1 MRGKEREERFNE
13 LEDSQNRG
21 TAQDLTRDS
30 TEDLTRINPEF
41 FERYS
46 KIDSSEEFIEF
57 MLRPLRQSFRVNLLK
72 GKPEEVV
79 KSLSLEFDLERI
91 PWCSEGYFV
100 YEGVD
105 ERDYEED
112 KRITKTIEHQLGL
125 IFSQEASSMIPA
137 IALDVEPGMF
147 VLDMAASPGA
157 KTTQI
162 ASYMQNKGCV
172 IANDV
177 KYSRINILI
186 SNIQKCGVLNA
197 IVTMMDGRSFG
208 RYENKFD
215 RVLLDA
221 PCSNVGMI
229 RKNFK
234 YLKLWRMRDVEA
246 LSRLQKQLIRAAYK
260 ALKPGGFLV
269 YSTCT
274 LDVKENEEVV
284 DTLLSTSNAEI
295 EELDLPVKARRGIT
309 EFEGARFSREVRKCL
324 RIHPQDNDTEG
335 FFVAKILKPG

>member
-1 MRGKEREERFNE
+1 MVDGLNE
-13 LEDSQNRG
+13 IEN
-21 TAQDLTRDS
+21 LTQ
-30 TEDLTRINPEF
+30 INTEF

-46 KIDSSEEFIEF
+46 KIDPTEEFMAF
-57 MLRPLRQSFRVNLLK
+57 MLKPLRQSFRVNLLK

-79 KSLSLEFDLERI
+79 RNLSLEFDLERI

-100 YEGVD
+100 YE
-105 ERDYEED
+105 RD

-125 IFSQEASSMIPA
+125 IFSQEASSMIPP
-137 IALDVEPGMF
+137 IALEVEPGML

-162 ASYMQNKGCV
+162 ASYMGNEGCIV
-172 IANDV
+172 ANDV
-177 KYSRINILI
+177 KYSRLNILI
-186 SNIQKCGVLNA
+186 SNLQKCGVINA
-197 IVTMMDGRSFG
+197 VVTMMDGRSFG
-208 RYENKFD
+208 KHENKFD

-234 YLKLWRMRDVEA
+234 YLKIWNMREVEA

-260 ALKPGGFLV
+260 ALKPDGILV

-274 LDVKENEEVV
+274 LDVRENEEVV
-284 DTLLSTSNAEI
+284 DSLLSTTDAEV
-295 EELDLPVKARRGIT
+295 EEIRLPVKARGGIA
-309 EFEGARFSREVRKCL
+309 EFEGVKFNREVRKCL

-335 FFVAKILKPG
+335 FFVAKISKPG